1 MCFPAL
7 RAGNFIAALGAAGWT
22 GREDTRLPKI
32 KTHKA
37 TAKRF
42 KVRASGLVVREKGGS
57 SHLRRRKS
65 KRAKRQ
71 FNEYLNVEELASAKR
86 VKRLAP
92 YLKKQK

>member
-1 MCFPAL
+1 M
-7 RAGNFIAALGAAGWT
+7 
-22 GREDTRLPKI
+22 GREEPRLPKI
-32 KTHKA
+32 KTHKS

-42 KVRASGLVVREKGGS
+42 KVRPSGLVVREKGGS

-65 KRAKRQ
+65 KRAKNL
-71 FNEYLNVEELASAKR
+71 FDEYLNVEDNASVKR